1 MKKLIYSLI
10 SLAFLASCQPKD
22 TSDLGKLKSEKDS
35 LVSVQK
41 ELVLRLQEIDEKI
54 TMLDTNAK
62 LHSVS
67 TLSIAPK
74 PFSHF
79 FNIYGKVESNQSI
92 NLNSETSGR
101 IISIRVKRGQ
111 NVAKGQLLA
120 EIDASILKQNIA
132 EVETSLKLAN
142 ELYKKQSKL
151 WIDDKIGSEVQ
162 YLEAKNRKESL
173 EDRLETLNAQLS
185 MTQVRAPFNGVI
197 DEIFPKDGEMASPQ
211 MSMFRLVNLSE
222 VYLTASIS
230 EAYVGTVKVGTPAVV
245 SFSSLGKT
253 VESEV
258 INVGNFINP
267 DNRTF
272 DVNIALKKDLD
283 FKPNM
288 MGDVSL
294 QDYTAKEALV
304 VPTRLIME
312 TTSGDS
318 YVYVVEDSNAEI
330 SIVKKISI
338 TPGMSYNGQTEVID
352 GLTGTEKI
360 IDKGSRSVKAGQR
373 VRVVTL
379 AE

>member
-1 MKKLIYSLI
+1 MKKLIYSLL
-10 SLAFLASCQPKD
+10 SLAFLAACQTED
-22 TSDLGKLKSEKDS
+22 TSDLAKLKSEKDS

-41 ELVLRLQEIDEKI
+41 DVVLRLQEIDEKLAQLDSNANLHTVT
-54 TMLDTNAK
+54 TMA
-62 LHSVS
+62 
-67 TLSIAPK
+67 IAPQE
-74 PFSHF
+74 FSHY

-92 NLNSETSGR
+92 SLYSETSGR
-101 IISIRVKRGQ
+101 IVAIRVKRGQ

-120 EIDASILKQNIA
+120 EIDASVLRQNIA

-151 WIDDKIGSEVQ
+151 WLEDKIGSEVQ

-173 EDRLETLNAQLS
+173 ENNLETLKTQLS
-185 MTQVRAPFNGVI
+185 KAQVRAPFSGVI

-211 MSMFRLVNLSE
+211 MAMFRLVNLSE
-222 VYLTASIS
+222 VYLSASIS
-230 EAYVGTVKVGTPAVV
+230 EAYVGSVSAGTPAVV

-253 VESEV
+253 IESEV

-267 DNRTF
+267 NNRTF
-272 DVNIALKKDLD
+272 EVYIALKNDED

-294 QDYTAKEALV
+294 QDYSVKEALV

-312 TTSGDS
+312 TTAGAS
-318 YVYVVEDSNAEI
+318 YIYILEDSDAEV
-330 SIVKKISI
+330 SLVKKVNIK
-338 TPGMSYNGQTEVID
+338 PGVSYNGQTEVVE

-360 IDKGSRSVKAGQR
+360 IDKGARSVKAGQR